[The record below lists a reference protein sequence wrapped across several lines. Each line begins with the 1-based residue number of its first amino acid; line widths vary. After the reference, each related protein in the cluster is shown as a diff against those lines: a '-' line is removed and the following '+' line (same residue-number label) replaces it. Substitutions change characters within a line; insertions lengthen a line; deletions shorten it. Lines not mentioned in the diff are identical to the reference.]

1 MRGITS
7 QEVSPGFLI
16 RHALGI
22 VNFNQHWLM
31 MQQSQSDIIIE
42 SPYPCLVVGVRL
54 EESTYPVREVDGSVE
69 ICIVTNTSVLDRT
82 VTITIST
89 EAGDDLPAA
98 EGKWVKVI
106 W

>member
-1 MRGITS
+1 
-7 QEVSPGFLI
+7 
-16 RHALGI
+16 
-22 VNFNQHWLM
+22 M

-54 EESTYPVREVDGSVE
+54 EESTYPIQEVDGSVE

-82 VTITIST
+82 VTVTIST